1 MSEPSAFANQAARP
15 PATPIYILRGHAAP
29 IHALHLFNQNLR
41 LISADAD
48 GWIVVWD
55 LVMKRPVAA
64 WKAHEGAILEV
75 KGFSSAARAETDV
88 YTYVCAYFQYH
99 TIANKMAQTWKRS

>member
-1 MSEPSAFANQAARP
+1 MSETSEFANQAARP

-55 LVMKRPVAA
+55 LVMKRPVAS

-88 YTYVCAYFQYH
+88 YTYVSAYFRCS
-99 TIANKMAQTWKRS
+99 NNG